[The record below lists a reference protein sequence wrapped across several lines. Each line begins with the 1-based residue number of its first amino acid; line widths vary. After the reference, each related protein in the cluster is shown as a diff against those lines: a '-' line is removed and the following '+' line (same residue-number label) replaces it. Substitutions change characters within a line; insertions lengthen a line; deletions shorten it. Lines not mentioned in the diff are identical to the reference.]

1 MAFCTAT
8 ESVACAGSES
18 IVTLH
23 SPATSLTRRVR
34 AAAPPAREVAA
45 AAAAAAAA
53 SCSTTAALPLTRS
66 SAARSLEAGH
76 TPTATS

>member
-34 AAAPPAREVAA
+34 AAAPPARERVAA
-45 AAAAAAAA
+45 SAAAA